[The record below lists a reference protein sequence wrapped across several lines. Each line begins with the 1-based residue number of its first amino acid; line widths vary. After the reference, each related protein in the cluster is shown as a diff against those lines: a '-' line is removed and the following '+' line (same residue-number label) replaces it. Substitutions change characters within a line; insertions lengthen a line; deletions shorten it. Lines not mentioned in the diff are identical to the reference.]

1 MAAPNPTDGIR
12 MSAATPS
19 PASYV
24 IVMNAGSGSN
34 DSADVRRIIA
44 KRLSAAGREHQ
55 FELIDE
61 PSRIAEHARKGA
73 QRAKE
78 TGAILVAVG
87 GDGTINAVTSAALQ
101 AGVPLAVLPQGTFNF
116 FGRNHGIPTDTE
128 AGIDVLIDGQLQPV
142 QVGRVNDRVFIVNAS
157 LGLYPQVL
165 EDREAWKQRF
175 GRSRLVA
182 FWSGL
187 ATLLRGY
194 RSLHIDLA
202 NAEGSSRSLRTPTL
216 VVVNNALQLELIGID
231 EAPHIERGQLVAI
244 TLQRISKLQMLGL
257 VLRGALGKLGEA
269 ESVDSFAFTRMTVK
283 PRGRKTRY
291 KIAVDGEIIHLDA
304 PLKFEALPDAL
315 HLLLPAPGQE
325 APRE

>member
-1 MAAPNPTDGIR
+1 MVARDNP
-12 MSAATPS
+12 P
-19 PASYV
+19 SYV

-34 DSADVRRIIA
+34 DSNAVRERIA
-44 KRLSAAGREHQ
+44 SRLTEAGITHV

-73 QRAKE
+73 EQAKAN
-78 TGAILVAVG
+78 GDILVAVG
-87 GDGTINAVTSAALQ
+87 GDGTINAVSSAALK

-128 AGIDVLIDGQLQPV
+128 AGIDVLVEGRLQPV
-142 QVGRVNDRVFIVNAS
+142 QVGRVNGRVFIVNAS

-175 GRSRLVA
+175 GRSRIVA

-194 RSLHIDLA
+194 RSMQIDIA
-202 NAEGSSRSLRTPTL
+202 NADGGSRSLRTPTL
-216 VVVNNALQLELIGID
+216 VVVNNALQLELIGIA
-231 EAPHIERGQLVAI
+231 EAPQIHAGQLVAI
-244 TLQRISKLQMLGL
+244 TLKHVGKWQMLGL
-257 VLRGALGKLGEA
+257 VLRGALGKLGDA
-269 ESVDSFAFTRMTVK
+269 EHVDSFAFSSMTVR
-283 PRGRKTRY
+283 PRGNRKRF

-304 PLKFEALPDAL
+304 PLTFEALPDSL
-315 HLLLPAPGQE
+315 QLLLPPPGKE
-325 APRE
+325 AARE